1 MDPKDLRIGNLLYA
15 DNEVVV
21 VVAIDGKE
29 ENDFDIYVGNGH
41 GNVIKVKPS
50 SMEVSPIPLAD
61 DYVVQLGIFN
71 EFGKLKFATKDDNY
85 TLRRQNGHV
94 VLYDGQNSSM
104 IHFWEVKYLH
114 RLQNLYYV
122 LAKEELDVKRG

>member
-15 DNEVVV
+15 ENEIVI

-29 ENDFDIYVGNGH
+29 ENEFDVYVGNGH
-41 GNVIKVKPS
+41 GKVIKVKPS
-50 SMEVSPIPLAD
+50 QMDIKPIPLTD
-61 DYVVQLGIFN
+61 DFVIRQGLFD
-71 EFGKLKFATKDDNY
+71 EFGKMKFSVKGETFS
-85 TLRRQNGHV
+85 LRRMNGHV
-94 VLYDGQNSSM
+94 VLFSSRNESM

-122 LAKEELDVKRG
+122 LAKEELAIKRD

>member
-15 DNEVVV
+15 EHEIVI

-29 ENDFDIYVGNGH
+29 DNEFDVYVGNGH
-41 GNVIKVKPS
+41 GKVIKVRPS
-50 SMEVSPIPLAD
+50 QMNIRPIPLTD
-61 DYVVQLGIFN
+61 DFVLRQGLFD
-71 EFGKLKFATKDDNY
+71 EFGKMKFSVKGEQFS
-85 TLRRQNGHV
+85 LRRMNGHV
-94 VLYDGQNSSM
+94 VLFSNSNESM

-122 LAKEELDVKRG
+122 LAKEELKIKRQ